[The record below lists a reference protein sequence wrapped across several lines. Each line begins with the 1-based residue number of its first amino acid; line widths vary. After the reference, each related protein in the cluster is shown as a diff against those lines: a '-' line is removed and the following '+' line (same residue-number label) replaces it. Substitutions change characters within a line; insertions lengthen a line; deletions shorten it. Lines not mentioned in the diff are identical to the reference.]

1 MTISNIIEMI
11 ILICSVPAAIYMVAS
26 SNRKVKD
33 IDGLGDVVKEEG
45 QKGVVVA
52 HF

>member
-1 MTISNIIEMI
+1 MTISNVVEMV
-11 ILICSVPAAIYMVAS
+11 ILICSVPAAIYIVAS

-33 IDGLGDVVKEEG
+33 LDGLGDVVKEDSK
-45 QKGVVVA
+45 KGVVVA

>member
-1 MTISNIIEMI
+1 MTISNMIEMI
-11 ILICSVPAAIYMVAS
+11 ILICSIPAAVYIVAS

-33 IDGLGDVVKEEG
+33 IDGLGDVVKQESK
-45 QKGVVVA
+45 KGTVVA

>member
-11 ILICSVPAAIYMVAS
+11 ILICSVPAAVYIVAS

-33 IDGLGDVVKEEG
+33 IDGLGGVVKEEG
-45 QKGVVVA
+45 QKGIVVA